1 MSPRF
6 WIFVAGLLGATAV
19 IAGAV
24 GAHAVPRGDATFAV
38 LGRIF
43 DTAQL
48 YHALHAIALVGV
60 AAVMAATEGKRSH
73 WASALLHVTAF
84 GFTLGI
90 AMFSGGIYAQ
100 VSERFALSGWVVPAG
115 GIAFIVGWL
124 AFAVAALGMR
134 R

>member
-19 IAGAV
+19 IAGAI
-24 GAHAVPRGDATFAV
+24 GAHAVPRGDAAFAV

-43 DTAQL
+43 DAAQL

-60 AAVMAATEGKRSH
+60 AAVMAGTEGKRTA
-73 WASALLHVTAF
+73 WAGGLLQVAAL
-84 GFTLGI
+84 GFVLGI
-90 AMFSGGIYAQ
+90 AMFSGGIYVQLGQGLA
-100 VSERFALSGWVVPAG
+100 SSGGIVPVG
-115 GIAFIVGWL
+115 GIAFIVGWV
-124 AFAVAALGMR
+124 AFALSALGMR